1 MGLCSV
7 QHRRRYIQLVLLS
20 CVMIAAAAAYLFTWL
35 QSLRKAMICA
45 VDRLWDLRKEKAS
58 SPIGAYLESID
69 KDRLELIRNHVHYF
83 DFYVCIGLP
92 TAVVLLLLAMA
103 CLASRPS
110 PRYRIL
116 APVMVLTCL
125 LLLAYVA
132 FHLGACTLSLT
143 HDRPLF
149 TDRWDEVTEFCP
161 RESLTLATSV
171 ADARMALREAQV
183 AGGAVSAPNATLNSL
198 LETQREFTELCG
210 CLDDVPGA
218 LGNLAGPGA
227 AGVFA
232 GLLGLFALGG
242 VSRTT
247 GCCRK
252 PRSKRVEPDG
262 DAATDG
268 AKGGATKDE
277 EEGDDDESE
286 EESSED

>member
-1 MGLCSV
+1 MSLCSV

-20 CVMIAAAAAYLFTWL
+20 CVMVAAAAAYLFTWV

-45 VDRLWDLRKEKAS
+45 VDRLWELRKEKMS
-58 SPIGAYLESID
+58 SPIGAYLASVD

-92 TAVVLLLLAMA
+92 TAVVGLLLATA
-103 CLASRPS
+103 CLAARPS

-116 APVMVLTCL
+116 APLLVLANL
-125 LLLAYVA
+125 LLLVYVA
-132 FHLGACTLSLT
+132 FHLGTCTLALS

-149 TDRWDEVTEFCP
+149 TDRWKEITDFCP
-161 RESLTLATSV
+161 SQALTLATSV
-171 ADARMALREAQV
+171 ADARQ
-183 AGGAVSAPNATLNSL
+183 AVSAARDAGDAVTAPNATLNSL

-210 CLDDVPGA
+210 CLGDVPGA

-227 AGVFA
+227 AGVIA
-232 GLLGLFALGG
+232 GLVAWFALGG

-262 DAATDG
+262 GAPAAS
-268 AKGGATKDE
+268 KGGAATEDL

-286 EESSED
+286 EEESED